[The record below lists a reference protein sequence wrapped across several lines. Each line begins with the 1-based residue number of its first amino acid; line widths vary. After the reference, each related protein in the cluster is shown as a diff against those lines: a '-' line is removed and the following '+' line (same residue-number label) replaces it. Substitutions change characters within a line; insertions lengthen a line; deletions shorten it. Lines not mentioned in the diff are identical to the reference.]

1 MNKKKTMIEQT
12 DKQKNY
18 IRKINY
24 ESILGGQ
31 ITRAMVARDTNPS
44 QYATSIET
52 YLLFCPKST
61 RDKGFEYMKE
71 VGLERRIEKDS
82 LNRDALIKIDDLTI
96 YINTSLEKD
105 ENIIFA
111 SSTFA
116 IGSD

>member
-1 MNKKKTMIEQT
+1 MET

-18 IRKINY
+18 IKKINY
-24 ESILGGQ
+24 ENILGGQ
-31 ITRAMVARDTNPS
+31 ITRVMMARDTAPA

-52 YLLFCPKST
+52 YLMFCPKST
-61 RDKGFEYMKE
+61 RDKAFEYMKE
-71 VGLERRIEKDS
+71 IDLDRRIEKDH
-82 LNRDALIKIDDLTI
+82 LNRDALLKIDDLAI
-96 YINTSLEKD
+96 KINTLLEKD

>member
-1 MNKKKTMIEQT
+1 MVTET

-18 IRKINY
+18 IKKINY
-24 ESILGGQ
+24 ENILGGQ
-31 ITRAMVARDTNPS
+31 ITRVMMARDTAPA

-52 YLLFCPKST
+52 YLMFCPKST

-71 VGLERRIEKDS
+71 IKLDRRIEKDH
-82 LNRDALIKIDDLTI
+82 LNRDALLKIDDLAI
-96 YINTSLEKD
+96 KINTLLEKD